1 LCKKNIDIS
10 FYTLISKIK
19 FLKSY
24 CNKILL
30 ISIFAIQLPL
40 LALII
45 YFVLYSNAPYEL
57 KIQILLITLS
67 ASILGGVITL
77 YFIRQLLSPVALTSH
92 ELRNYI
98 ESKKLTNLPIDY
110 SDEIGKLMADIQ
122 YTVMH
127 TDKLIKSLEK
137 TAMMD
142 YLTDVYNRF
151 TGEKRLREDI
161 NRSVRSKED
170 MTIALVD
177 LDNLKGLN
185 DLYGHYTGDICL
197 QKLVEIIKDNIR
209 ESDWISRWGGD
220 EFLVVL
226 FSSNIDY
233 SKSVFDRISKSLE
246 NLVIPTGMGDLR
258 LSIGV
263 GLNQYNGQD
272 TEKELFRKAD
282 TALLEAK
289 RRGESQIVSWNEIN
303 EQYKDMAI

>member
-1 LCKKNIDIS
+1 LCKENIDIS
-10 FYTLISKIK
+10 FYSLISKIK

-30 ISIFAIQLPL
+30 IAFFGIQLPL

-45 YFVLYSNAPYEL
+45 YFVLYSNAPSEL

-67 ASILGGVITL
+67 ASILGGVVTL
-77 YFIRQLLSPVALTSH
+77 YFIRHLLSPVALTSH

-98 ESKKLTNLPIDY
+98 KSRKLTNLPIDY
-110 SDEIGKLMADIQ
+110 SDEIGKLMADVQ

-127 TDKLIKSLEK
+127 SDKLIKSLEK

-151 TGEKRLREDI
+151 SGEKRLREDI

-197 QKLVEIIKDNIR
+197 QKLVEVIKDNIR
-209 ESDWISRWGGD
+209 QSDWISRWGGD

-233 SKSVFDRISKSLE
+233 SKSVFYRISKSLE
-246 NLVIPTGMGDLR
+246 SIVVPTGIVDLR
-258 LSIGV
+258 MSIGV
-263 GLNQYNGQD
+263 GLYQYNGQD

-289 RRGESQIVSWNEIN
+289 KRGESQIVSWNEIN